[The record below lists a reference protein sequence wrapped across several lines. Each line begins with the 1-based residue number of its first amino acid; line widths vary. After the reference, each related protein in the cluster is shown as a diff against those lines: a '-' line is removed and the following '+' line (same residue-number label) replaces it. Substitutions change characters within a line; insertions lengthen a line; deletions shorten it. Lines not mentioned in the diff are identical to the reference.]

1 MSLEVKQIEN
11 ELMKSNCFI
20 ITDWAS
26 HCCVVIDPGSEKSE
40 LEINFIESNQ
50 LRLDYIMLTHEHTDH
65 TWGVNALKLRFP
77 ESKIVC
83 SELCEKYA
91 KKSSKAYFLF
101 YYDKKGYRYDLM
113 SGDIIIKSDND
124 IITWNSFQFNFII
137 TPGHSR
143 GSMCIDMNGILFTGD
158 TIMPFPPH
166 LNRRDSNR
174 EEWEKSIDHILSK
187 YPKDLV
193 IYPGHGKILSLGNWM
208 QSPLFRGLEERN

>member
-1 MSLEVKQIEN
+1 MSLEIKQLEN

-20 ITDWAS
+20 ITDWTS
-26 HCCVVIDPGSEKSE
+26 HRCVMIDPGSEKSE
-40 LEINFIESNQ
+40 REIEYIESNH

-65 TWGVNALKLRFP
+65 TWGVNALKIRYP

-101 YYDKKGYRYDLM
+101 YFDKKGYRYDLM
-113 SGDIIIKSDND
+113 PGDIIIKSDND
-124 IITWNSFQFNFII
+124 TIAWNSFLFSFVM

-143 GSMCIDMNGILFTGD
+143 GSMCIGLNGILFTGD
-158 TIMPFPPH
+158 TIMPFSPH
-166 LNRRDSNR
+166 LNKRDSNR

-187 YPKDLV
+187 YPKDMV
-193 IYPGHGKILSLGNWM
+193 IYPGHGDIISLGDWM
-208 QSPLFRGLEERN
+208 LNPLFRG

>member
-1 MSLEVKQIEN
+1 MSLEVKQLEN
-11 ELMKSNCFI
+11 ELMKSNCYI

-26 HCCVVIDPGSEKSE
+26 HSCVVIDPGSEKSE
-40 LEINFIESNQ
+40 REVDYIESNQ

-65 TWGVNALKLRFP
+65 TWGVNSLKLRFP

-124 IITWNSFQFNFII
+124 ILTWNSFLFKFII

-143 GSMCIDMNGILFTGD
+143 GSMCIEMNGMLFTGD
-158 TIMPFPPH
+158 TMMPYPRY
-166 LNRRDSNR
+166 LNKKDGN
-174 EEWEKSIDHILSK
+174 EEDWEKSIDMLLNQYTSETI
-187 YPKDLV
+187 
-193 IYPGHGKILSLGNWM
+193 IYPGHGDALTVGEWKEKFFKI
-208 QSPLFRGLEERN
+208 QII